1 MIYQCKCPTR
11 NVFYLKWTS
20 RSSINRKRS
29 EEITHITHI
38 VGNVNVRLFIHGL
51 ECKILHG
58 YVERKAGVQ
67 WNCPND
73 AISVILRGGGG
84 PNVTR
89 MATEKPPNVKGVKAA
104 QETAQQQLT
113 NDPQGGL

>member
-1 MIYQCKCPTR
+1 MDFT
-11 NVFYLKWTS
+11 V
-20 RSSINRKRS
+20 INQS
-29 EEITHITHI
+29 ETIGGVQQTYPITHITHI

-73 AISVILRGGGG
+73 AVSVIQRGGG

-89 MATEKPPNVKGVKAA
+89 TATEKPPNVKGMKAA
-104 QETAQQQLT
+104 QEAAQQQLT